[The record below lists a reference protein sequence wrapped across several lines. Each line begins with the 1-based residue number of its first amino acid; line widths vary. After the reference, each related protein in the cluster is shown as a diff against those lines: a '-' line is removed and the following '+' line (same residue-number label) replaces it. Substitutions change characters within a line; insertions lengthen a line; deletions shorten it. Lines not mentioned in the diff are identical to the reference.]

1 MHKQLQ
7 VVELAS
13 NKKWLILPL
22 HSRITREEQNKIF
35 EVPHS
40 TFRKIILATNV
51 AESSIT
57 VPDVHY
63 IVDFCLVRQLVVDE
77 QTNFST
83 LKVKK
88 IFTLIAFLVHSYVF
102 PVLAYLGCKE

>member
-88 IFTLIAFLVHSYVF
+88 ILHLLLFSFTLTFF